1 MHDDIRRLF
10 DESLATTA
18 ATRARLT
25 EGIAR
30 AAEMIVEAYRA
41 GHGVFTF
48 GNGGSAADAQHI
60 AGEFAGRFLLERR
73 PLKAQALGTNAALL
87 TALANDYG
95 LEAMFARE
103 LEANATG
110 GDVAIGISTSGR
122 SASIVAALKKARELR
137 LRTVALTGEGGGD
150 CAAHADVLLDV
161 PSRHTP
167 RIQEAH
173 AVMYHILCELVERA
187 AAGS

>member
-18 ATRARLT
+18 AARDRT
-25 EGIAR
+25 ADDVAR
-30 AAEMIVEAYRA
+30 AAALIVEAYRA
-41 GHGVFTF
+41 GHGVFAF

-60 AGEFAGRFLLERR
+60 VGELAGRFLLERR
-73 PLKAQALGTNAALL
+73 PLKAQALGANTALV
-87 TALANDYG
+87 TSLANDYAF
-95 LEAMFARE
+95 EAAFARE
-103 LEANATG
+103 LEANATA

-122 SASIVAALKKARELR
+122 SPNIVAALAKARELG
-137 LRTVALTGEGGGD
+137 LRTIALTGEGGGN

-173 AVMYHILCELVERA
+173 AVLYHILCELVERGVA
-187 AAGS
+187 SP